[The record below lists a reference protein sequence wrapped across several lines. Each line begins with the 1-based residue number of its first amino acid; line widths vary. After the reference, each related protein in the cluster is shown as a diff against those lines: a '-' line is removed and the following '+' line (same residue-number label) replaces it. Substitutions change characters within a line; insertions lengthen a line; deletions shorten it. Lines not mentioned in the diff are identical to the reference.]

1 MKAILFDLF
10 GTLVPNL
17 PSATWETCSDAIAS
31 TLDIDPILYR
41 QLSHNRFKDRMT
53 GKVADGDN
61 QFDSILE
68 EARAET
74 SREARRE
81 AARLN
86 RELLGKIL
94 VAKPETLETLDEI
107 QSRGLKLGLITDC
120 STSAPELLDETPLG
134 KYFEARSISAYLG
147 VRKPDS
153 KMYHHCID
161 LLGVAASDCIY
172 VGDGNSEELVGA
184 RRCGMTTVWVDN
196 LEEQHWH
203 ERFVPDGDHTVNFLT
218 ELLPI
223 IDSYQ
228 KGNEK

>member
-17 PSATWETCSDAIAS
+17 PSAAWEACSDAIAS
-31 TLDIDPILYR
+31 TLNIDRMLYR

-53 GKVADGDN
+53 GKVADGDD

-68 EARAET
+68 ETGIET
-74 SREARRE
+74 SRESRRE

-94 VAKPETLETLDEI
+94 IAKPETLETLDGI

-134 KYFEARSISAYLG
+134 GYFEARSISAYLG

-153 KMYHHCID
+153 KMYNHCIAM
-161 LLGVAASDCIY
+161 LGVDASDCIY

-184 RRCGMTTVWVDN
+184 RQCGMKTVWVDN
-196 LEEQHWH
+196 REEQHWH
-203 ERFVPDGDHTVNFLT
+203 ERFVPDGDYTVNSLT

-223 IDSYQ
+223 IDSYKQ
-228 KGNEK
+228 GNEK